1 MNYGFPYCMTEY
13 NLQGISSAAKG
24 LGAQWGHPSF
34 MNDSL
39 SLDEYCQNEE
49 NNRKPA
55 FNIAANSI
63 ASSVAFYMGTF
74 CSVGTL
80 TTGGT
85 SVGLPCN
92 WTDTP
97 IVANHG
103 LSGQA
108 QGHSVVRLPF
118 DDLGHKPRWDKEP
131 EVLLAEAQPCAGPG
145 CLSPSGLTFDTFGR
159 LYVSSDETNEIY
171 IVSRIYN
178 QEASV
183 KLTQL
188 VEAGEE
194 KRDSPNSDEME
205 NFYAKIGDEE
215 ARAKHKGKK
224 KKDEDE

>member
-1 MNYGFPYCMTEY
+1 MTEY

-80 TTGGT
+80 TTEGT

-103 LSGQA
+103 HSGQA

-131 EVLLAEAQPCAGPG
+131 EVILAEAQPCAGPG
-145 CLSPSGLTFDTFGR
+145 CLSPSGLAFDTFGR

-178 QEASV
+178 QKASV

-194 KRDSPNSDEME
+194 TRDSPNSDEME
-205 NFYAKIGDEE
+205 NFYAQIGDEE